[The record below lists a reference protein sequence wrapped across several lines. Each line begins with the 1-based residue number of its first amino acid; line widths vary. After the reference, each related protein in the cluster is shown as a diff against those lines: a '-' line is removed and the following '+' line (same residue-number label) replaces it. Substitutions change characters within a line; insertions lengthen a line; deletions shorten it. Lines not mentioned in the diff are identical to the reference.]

1 MEQELFSADGL
12 VKSGR
17 YAEVMNETVL
27 PYLEARE
34 EKRYLDGVGGLPLY
48 TCRFRAEN
56 ARGTVLIVHGF
67 TENAFKFSELIYSLL
82 QNHYSVCAWD
92 QRGHGRSGREAAV
105 REENSLVHVN
115 CFRDYEKD
123 METVCDALL
132 KDMPGPH
139 AVFCHSMGGAV
150 TGLFMEDHPGVFD
163 RAVFCAPMIAPN
175 RSGIPLFAGKLICR
189 GAELL
194 GHGSRRLFMS
204 RPYDGPENFE
214 TSCASSRERFD
225 WYDAVRVNTPA
236 FHTNG
241 PTYEWTKQSLSV
253 TGWLLAPGA
262 VEKITVPVRVYS
274 AESDNSVLPEE
285 QKRFAERLIRGKLI
299 RVPGSRHEIYR
310 SPDEVLFPWWHEILG
325 FFGEAAG

>member
-1 MEQELFSADGL
+1 MCREVSQLACKANTGLFSKTAVMSAMIFDPYMRREVGRPEL
-12 VKSGR
+12 LKQAEKKGEDFFAYLGVKTL
-17 YAEVMNETVL
+17 E
-27 PYLEARE
+27 EARAV
-34 EKRYLDGVGGLPLY
+34 DAV
-48 TCRFRAEN
+48 T
-56 ARGTVLIVHGF
+56 
-67 TENAFKFSELIYSLL
+67 L
-82 QNHYSVCAWD
+82 QRN
-92 QRGHGRSGREAAV
+92 
-105 REENSLVHVN
+105 
-115 CFRDYEKD
+115 YEKY

>member
-1 MEQELFSADGL
+1 MSITTIPVSEVNYEEQMTTKVEPFLAERRKDGFF
-12 VKSGR
+12 KSFDG
-17 YAEVMNETVL
+17 NEIHYEQYITPGAPAAV
-27 PYLEARE
+27 
-34 EKRYLDGVGGLPLY
+34 V
-48 TCRFRAEN
+48 
-56 ARGTVLIVHGF
+56 IVHGF

-285 QKRFAERLIRGKLI
+285 QKRFAERLIRGRLI